1 MSLKGNAP
9 MNPDAIRELFT
20 EDPTESQSDRPH
32 TNTGYGRGYGDLY
45 RAQDGTRGLERH
57 RNNMVESMQNTVAA
71 VTGAASSPPVF
82 AGRGKCSVKVGTDH
96 HGRSITLGEPL
107 LRVFREL
114 MQRVN
119 DDMDESAPAPTL
131 RITLNLDDL
140 PPTEEMLS
148 ELDAHTRTVDTRWH
162 ERDQHI
168 ACLEQLLRSL
178 RDIDDKSSLVRV
190 TADYVP
196 HRDKQAQVQI
206 IVSGQTRIHL
216 PEKRL
221 MTDASSRCCR
231 TTIRSTVRMK

>member
-1 MSLKGNAP
+1 MVPSILLILLLCWHSCTLSCSLRRSGVAVPFRSGRMSLNGNAP
-9 MNPDAIRELFT
+9 MNPDAIRDLFT

-32 TNTGYGRGYGDLY
+32 TN
-45 RAQDGTRGLERH
+45 
-57 RNNMVESMQNTVAA
+57 AA
-71 VTGAASSPPVF
+71 VSGAASSPPVF

-140 PPTEEMLS
+140 PPTEEILS
-148 ELDAHTRTVDTRWH
+148 ELDAHTRTVDTRLH

-196 HRDKQAQVQI
+196 HRDKQAQV
-206 IVSGQTRIHL
+206 HL
-216 PEKRL
+216 
-221 MTDASSRCCR
+221 
-231 TTIRSTVRMK
+231 